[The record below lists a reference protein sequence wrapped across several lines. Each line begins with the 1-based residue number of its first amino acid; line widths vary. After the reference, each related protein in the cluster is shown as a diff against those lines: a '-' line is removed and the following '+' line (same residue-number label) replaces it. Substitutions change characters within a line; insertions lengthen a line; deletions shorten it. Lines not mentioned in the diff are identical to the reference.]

1 MTPKISIIGIGTV
14 GQMLAYA
21 LAIKN
26 LGDLVLMDIKPGRAK
41 GKALDLAQATPILG
55 SDAKII
61 GTTNYADIKDSD
73 IVFVTAGKPSE
84 PGQSRDDLLP
94 LNLPIIKEIGQNIAA
109 YAPNSLIINI
119 TNPVDILTYI
129 LFKVTGFPKNRVMGM
144 AGLLDSS
151 RLKFCLSETLG
162 VSFKSI
168 EAMVLG
174 QHGPMMVPALSKA
187 TIAGLPA
194 EAIISSQ
201 QTENIKSKTCEAA
214 STIINLLEY
223 ESTGFAPAT
232 AIAKMVEIILKDAKE
247 IIPASSYLEGEY
259 DQTGLFMGVPVVLG
273 QTGVEKIWQLNL
285 NDDEKLQFKK
295 AAEHLKAIVSSL
307 KI

>member
-26 LGDLVLMDIKPGRAK
+26 LGDLVLMDIKLGRAK

-73 IVFVTAGKPSE
+73 IVVVTAGKPSE

-162 VSFKSI
+162 GSFKSI

-295 AAEHLKAIVSSL
+295 AAEHIKAIVSSL

>member
-1 MTPKISIIGIGTV
+1 MV
-14 GQMLAYA
+14 
-21 LAIKN
+21 
-26 LGDLVLMDIKPGRAK
+26 
-41 GKALDLAQATPILG
+41 
-55 SDAKII
+55 
-61 GTTNYADIKDSD
+61 
-73 IVFVTAGKPSE
+73 VTAGKPSE

-144 AGLLDSS
+144 AGLHDSS

-295 AAEHLKAIVSSL
+295 AAEHIKAIVSSL